1 MPGEDGAMGIRIYK
15 PTSAGRRNASVNDY
29 SEVTFRHRNR
39 PEKSL
44 LEPRKKTGG
53 RNHHGVTT
61 AWWRGGGNKRM
72 YRRIDFK
79 RNKDGQ
85 PAKVL
90 EIQYDPNRT
99 CHIALVQYPDGEK
112 RYILAPL
119 GLKAGATVESGPKV
133 EPNIGNAMPL
143 AAIPVGMEIHNIEM
157 TAGQGGKLV
166 RTAGGLARLM
176 ARDDRWATISLP
188 SGEMRQVRVE
198 CRATIGQLGNVDH
211 QNVSLGKAGR
221 KRHLGRRPHVRGKAM
236 NPHAHPMGGGEGR
249 SNGGRH
255 PCSPW
260 GQLAKGGRTRN
271 PRARSNR
278 RILRRRITK
287 SYGEAKLRR
296 KW

>member
-1 MPGEDGAMGIRIYK
+1 MGVKTYK
-15 PTSAGRRNASVNDY
+15 PTSAGRRNSSVNDF
-29 SEVTFRHRNR
+29 SEITFKHENR

-44 LEPRKKTGG
+44 TVPLKRTGG
-53 RNHHGVTT
+53 RNHSGKIT
-61 AWWRGGGNKRM
+61 AWHRGGGHKRK
-72 YRRIDFK
+72 YRLIDFK
-79 RNKDGQ
+79 RNLDNT

-99 CHIALVQYPDGEK
+99 CHIALLEYAGGER
-112 RYILAPL
+112 RYMLAPI
-119 GLKAGATVESGPKV
+119 GLKAGDVVESGQKV
-133 EPNIGNAMPL
+133 EPKVGNCMPL
-143 AAIPVGMEIHNIEM
+143 ASIPIGLEVHNIEM
-157 TAGQGGKLV
+157 SAGQGGKLV
-166 RTAGGLARLM
+166 RTAGGQARLM
-176 ARDDRWATISLP
+176 AREGAWATIQLP

-198 CRATIGQLGNVDH
+198 CRATIGQLGNLDH
-211 QNVSLGKAGR
+211 QNITIGKAGR
-221 KRHLGRRPHVRGKAM
+221 KRHMGRRPHVRGKAM

-260 GQLAKGGRTRN
+260 GTLAKGGRTRS

-287 SYGEAKLRR
+287 SFGEAKLKR